1 MHVHVHVS
9 RNESTLL
16 TFLRL
21 LLLFEVSLLA
31 NDLFFFLML
40 LLLLLLLLLLPGTE
54 LFVEFF

>member
-1 MHVHVHVS
+1 MHVHVS

-31 NDLFFFLML
+31 NDLFFFFDVVVVIAAAV
-40 LLLLLLLLLLPGTE
+40 TSSRD
-54 LFVEFF
+54 